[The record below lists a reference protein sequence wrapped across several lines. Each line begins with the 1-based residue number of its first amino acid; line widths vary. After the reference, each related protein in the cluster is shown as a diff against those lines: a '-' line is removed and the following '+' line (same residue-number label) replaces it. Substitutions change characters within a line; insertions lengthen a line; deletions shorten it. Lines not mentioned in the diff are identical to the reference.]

1 MGSDAFR
8 INGPQFSA
16 SRIHSR
22 WGLVLSTAAVL
33 NYQLL
38 GSIADGIWC
47 IEKQRISIFSCSDL
61 FQMPSGAFKS
71 NGPRFS
77 ASRIHSKSDLVHS
90 KASVLRSE
98 AILNP
103 QILGSNPD
111 EIWCIQKQRR
121 SSIFSFADPFQIAS
135 GAFKSNGLQFPAS
148 RIHSKWDLAHS

>member
-71 NGPRFS
+71 NGPQFSAFRIHSEWGLLHSNASLLQFQLLGPIPDGSWCVQKQSSILRSSDLIQMRSGAFKSSGGPQFS
-77 ASRIHSKSDLVHS
+77 ASRIHSK
-90 KASVLRSE
+90 
-98 AILNP
+98 
-103 QILGSNPD
+103 
-111 EIWCIQKQRR
+111 
-121 SSIFSFADPFQIAS
+121 
-135 GAFKSNGLQFPAS
+135 
-148 RIHSKWDLAHS
+148 